1 MGFLLDTNVLSD
13 YLRGHPRV
21 LQRAAQYGGRL
32 FISTV
37 TLGEISVWPRLRG
50 ARITRDEL
58 DLLLGGLHV
67 IPLDEAIALRFAEVA
82 AALRNAGTP
91 KPTPDLLIAA
101 TALHHGLTMVTANRR
116 DFDPVPGLPV
126 EDWTAA

>member
-1 MGFLLDTNVLSD
+1 M
-13 YLRGHPRV
+13 
-21 LQRAAQYGGRL
+21 
-32 FISTV
+32 

-50 ARITRDEL
+50 ARITQADL

-67 IPLDEAIALRFAEVA
+67 LPLDEATALRFADVA

-101 TALHHGLTMVTANRR
+101 TALHHDLTMVTANLR
-116 DFDPVPGLPV
+116 DFEPVPGLPV
-126 EDWTAA
+126 VDWTAP